1 MGNYKVQNITT
12 VEKTIENPFKVTEN
26 SDPSL
31 APTIT
36 TKSNLTTFVIERP
49 VKTNEESDEIVGG
62 SGVIKPGDLKQIQ
75 LDDLF
80 ATILERL
87 KIIEDKIDNLQKHLG
102 PLGEI
107 GNDITVI
114 TE

>member
-12 VEKTIENPFKVTEN
+12 VEKTEEKAFSTVTNPD
-26 SDPSL
+26 S

-36 TKSNLTTFVIERP
+36 ASPRLTTFVIERP
-49 VKTNEESDEIVGG
+49 ANQDTQIAG
-62 SGVIKPGDLKQIQ
+62 STLINPGDLKQIR

-80 ATILERL
+80 GEILTRL
-87 KIIEDKIDNLQKHLG
+87 KTIEDKIDNLQKHLG

>member
-12 VEKTIENPFKVTEN
+12 VEKTEKKIFN
-26 SDPSL
+26 
-31 APTIT
+31 TIT
-36 TKSNLTTFVIERP
+36 NPDSASTITANPNLTTFVIERSG
-49 VKTNEESDEIVGG
+49 EADEITKGT
-62 SGVIKPGDLKQIQ
+62 GVIEPGDLKQIS
-75 LDDLF
+75 LNDLF
-80 ATILERL
+80 GEILTRL
-87 KIIEDKIDNLQKHLG
+87 KTIEDKIDNLQKHLG